1 MPPGV
6 SFSASALAPR
16 CGMAR
21 AQQDGSSPEPVE
33 GLPREGPRSFPLGRL
48 MPSAV
53 SCSLCEAG
61 LNPSGDSMCPAP
73 GPTLAPPSLLP
84 LAYFCT
90 RQPRSYGGPRWA
102 RVARS
107 PAPGSQGQSGSLP
120 SLGERSAEE
129 QEEGG
134 QEVSEPQGA
143 SPMSGGPPGVLGPD
157 HGDQGEQRDR
167 EIGAQ
172 LRRMA
177 DDLNALYEQRE
188 LAVPGPC
195 SNTSSLPS
203 LPTETRGGAKTSFLP
218 LEASLQSHLRA
229 LGPIPREP
237 DPRD

>member
-177 DDLNALYEQRE
+177 DDLNALYEQRRRE
-188 LAVPGPC
+188 EEQRRHFSPWRLLYNLISGLLAPY
-195 SNTSSLPS
+195 
-203 LPTETRGGAKTSFLP
+203 RGN
-218 LEASLQSHLRA
+218 R
-229 LGPIPREP
+229 IPEIEP
-237 DPRD
+237 N